1 MIQAVARRRNEPRSA
16 RRAANQ
22 RRYRAR
28 VRQCRASYR
37 VDIDGQ
43 ILSMLIR
50 RRYIDE
56 READDARI
64 VGEALT
70 HLLADLAA
78 GDPLI

>member
-1 MIQAVARRRNEPRSA
+1 MISVAARRPLD
-16 RRAANQ
+16 RRANAATKQ
-22 RRYRAR
+22 RRYRDR

-37 VDIDGQ
+37 VDIDDR

-56 READDARI
+56 AEVADARA
-64 VGEALT
+64 VSEALT
-70 HLLADLAA
+70 HLVADLAA